1 MTCAAVRGS
10 AAGLASLPEDDEDR
24 QEAYAHARSCRECA
38 RALTEGERTL
48 ALLDE
53 LPVPP
58 APSPELLRR
67 VAAEI
72 HLELEAA
79 RAIPAVPAPRRVV
92 RPIEPWPRRPIAV
105 AAALVVVL
113 AFVALLVRYYHRPIA
128 VSIWLQATVVA
139 GLAAAGAAL
148 AILRRSAWV
157 PAGILG
163 VSIAFALLRGSPG
176 GIGAHDCTVLELI
189 ASGMTLAPIGIL
201 VALRRVPGGASTLAG
216 LSAAGALAGQAA
228 LDVLCIGRG
237 WMSHLL
243 VFHTGGVLIALVAG
257 ATLAQLPPLRATRRS

>member
-1 MTCAAVRGS
+1 MTCAVVRGS

-38 RALTEGERTL
+38 RALAEGERTL

-53 LPVPP
+53 LPAPP
-58 APSPELLRR
+58 APAPELLRR

-72 HLELEAA
+72 HLELQAA
-79 RAIPAVPAPRRVV
+79 RAIPAGPAPRVV
-92 RPIEPWPRRPIAV
+92 RPTRAWPRRPVAL

-128 VSIWLQATVVA
+128 VSIWLEALVVV

-148 AILRRSAWV
+148 ATLSRSAWV

-163 VSIAFALLRGSPG
+163 VSILFALVRGGQG
-176 GIGAHDCTVLELI
+176 GIGAEDCTVLELI
-189 ASGMTLAPIGIL
+189 ASGMAFVPLGIL
-201 VALRRVPGGASTLAG
+201 VALRRVRGGASTLAG
-216 LSAAGALAGQAA
+216 MSAAGALAGQAA

-237 WMSHLL
+237 WLSHLL
-243 VFHTGGVLIALVAG
+243 VFHTGGVLVALLAG
-257 ATLAQLPPLRATRRS
+257 ATLAQLPPLRQRA